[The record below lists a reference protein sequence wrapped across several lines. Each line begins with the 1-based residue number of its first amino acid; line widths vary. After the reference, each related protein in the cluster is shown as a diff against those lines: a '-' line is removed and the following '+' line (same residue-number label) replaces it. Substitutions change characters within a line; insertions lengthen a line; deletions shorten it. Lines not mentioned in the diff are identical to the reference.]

1 LKELVLRLPE
11 WIRGG
16 AGGEDMQLIA
26 KGLGGAI
33 RGGTV
38 AVVIG
43 DSCTVL
49 AIVAMGRDAVD
60 PCLGSKAEQV

>member
-1 LKELVLRLPE
+1 
-11 WIRGG
+11 
-16 AGGEDMQLIA
+16 MQLIA

-43 DSCTVL
+43 DSCPVL
-49 AIVAMGRDAVD
+49 AIVAMGGDTVD

>member
-1 LKELVLRLPE
+1 
-11 WIRGG
+11 
-16 AGGEDMQLIA
+16 MQLIA

-43 DSCTVL
+43 DSRSVL
-49 AIVAMGRDAVD
+49 AIVAMGRDAVE
-60 PCLGSKAEQV
+60 PCLGSEAEQV

>member
-1 LKELVLRLPE
+1 
-11 WIRGG
+11 
-16 AGGEDMQLIA
+16 MQLIA

-43 DSCTVL
+43 DSHSVV
-49 AIVAMGRDAVD
+49 AIVAMGGDAVD

>member
-1 LKELVLRLPE
+1 
-11 WIRGG
+11 
-16 AGGEDMQLIA
+16 MQLIA
-26 KGLGGAI
+26 QGLGGAI

-43 DSCTVL
+43 DPCSVL
-49 AIVAMGRDAVD
+49 TIVAMGGDAVD